1 MRGERLSKQM
11 ESIERISRGSMLA
24 EFSRSGRLLNTL
36 RIVSGRKFDLAG
48 FFGCGKWNLNCS
60 ALSFAQARAL
70 VWENTENKPVQSQS
84 FQKTEPMA
92 ELLLTAAELL
102 FQETGHSERM
112 SKRGMA
118 GDKQQKQSS
127 EKKFKVIKAQAKRRH
142 FFAFRLQRTSNW
154 AENRA
159 LDGRNAADKRQK

>member
-1 MRGERLSKQM
+1 
-11 ESIERISRGSMLA
+11 
-24 EFSRSGRLLNTL
+24 
-36 RIVSGRKFDLAG
+36 
-48 FFGCGKWNLNCS
+48 
-60 ALSFAQARAL
+60 
-70 VWENTENKPVQSQS
+70 
-84 FQKTEPMA
+84 MA

-142 FFAFRLQRTSNW
+142 FLPFVFKEPQIEQKIVRLMVGTPLTN
-154 AENRA
+154 
-159 LDGRNAADKRQK
+159 DKNSFD